1 MDLQPRNFTVI
12 SVIEDESTQT
22 WLLLRDSQYYCEIE
36 TEKVIKT
43 ETTDQEDERLDE
55 DKINPDMLREE
66 MWIGTR
72 ESVKRPDLEENEKG
86 RNDTIDGENFPVPYC
101 V

>member
-1 MDLQPRNFTVI
+1 MDLQPRNFTVM

-66 MWIGTR
+66 MWIGAR
-72 ESVKRPDLEENEKG
+72 ESVKSLNLEENDG
-86 RNDTIDGENFPVPYC
+86 DRNNKKLNNSQS
-101 V
+101 